1 MTGPRPGRP
10 AHPERVDGDH
20 GFIGGSEVLPF
31 GLLIFVAGILIIV
44 NAWAVVDTKMALD
57 SAAQVMSRTISEED
71 RLDSAA
77 LETLARETVA
87 DLGLDPGP
95 IRVEVD
101 PADTTLVRCQRV
113 TVTLSYPVPALTLPV
128 LGRIG
133 ETIDVH
139 ATASELVDP
148 YRSSEDLQ
156 EGTCP

>member
-1 MTGPRPGRP
+1 
-10 AHPERVDGDH
+10 
-20 GFIGGSEVLPF
+20 VLPF

-44 NAWAVVDTKMALD
+44 NAWAVVDTKMTLD
-57 SAAQVMSRTISEED
+57 SAAQVMSRTISEAD
-71 RLDSAA
+71 RLDPVA
-77 LETLARETVA
+77 LEALARDTVA

-95 IRVEVD
+95 ITVEVD

-113 TVTLSYPVPALTLPV
+113 TVRLSYPVPALTLPV

-148 YRSSEDLQ
+148 YRSSEDLVA
-156 EGTCP
+156 GPCP

>member
-1 MTGPRPGRP
+1 MIEPLAQRR
-10 AHPERVDGDH
+10 RRRLDGDA

-44 NAWAVVDTKMALD
+44 NAWAVVDTKMTLD
-57 SAAQVMSRTISEED
+57 SAAQVMSRTISEAD
-71 RLDSAA
+71 RLDPAA
-77 LETLARETVA
+77 IDALARETVA

-95 IRVEVD
+95 ISVEVEPSD
-101 PADTTLVRCQRV
+101 RALVRCQRV
-113 TVTLSYPVPALTLPV
+113 TVTLAYPVPALTLPI

-148 YRSSEDLQ
+148 YRSSEELV
-156 EGTCP
+156 EGSCP

>member
-1 MTGPRPGRP
+1 MTGSRPERPANPGRL
-10 AHPERVDGDH
+10 AGDD

-44 NAWAVVDTKMALD
+44 NAWAVVDTKMTLD
-57 SAAQVMSRTISEED
+57 STAQVMSRTISEED
-71 RLDSAA
+71 RLDPVA
-77 LETLARETVA
+77 LESLARETVA

-95 IRVEVD
+95 VRIELD

-133 ETIDVH
+133 ETIEVH

-148 YRSSEDLQ
+148 YRSSEDLE